1 MQTRRQRNPHTTLSK
16 KSETVTTSCD
26 LLPAIPVTD
35 WYSQSHDLRALEGRA
50 LLQKK
55 KKKDEYLNNMKF
67 IYIIT
72 FTANDILQY

>member
-26 LLPAIPVTD
+26 LLPAIPETD

-55 KKKDEYLNNMKF
+55 
-67 IYIIT
+67 
-72 FTANDILQY
+72 